1 MKIARRANSK
11 RKVTD
16 IQISVEI
23 AKKMLQKKENILE
36 ISEYTGLTIEEI
48 NSL

>member
-1 MKIARRANSK
+1 MSK
-11 RKVTD
+11 AYNEGGKEKS
-16 IQISVEI
+16 IEI
-23 AKKMLQKKENILE
+23 AKKMLQKNENILE